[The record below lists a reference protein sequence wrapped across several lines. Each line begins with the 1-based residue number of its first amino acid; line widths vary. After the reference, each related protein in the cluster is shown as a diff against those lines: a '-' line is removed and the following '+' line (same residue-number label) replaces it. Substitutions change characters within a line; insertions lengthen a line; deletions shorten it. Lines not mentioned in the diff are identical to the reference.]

1 MEKSKIKVQEY
12 SKRTE
17 NYGLFVALSLLC
29 LFVELLLRNTLLR
42 KLP

>member
-1 MEKSKIKVQEY
+1 MNK
-12 SKRTE
+12 
-17 NYGLFVALSLLC
+17 NGLFVALSLLC